1 MLMLIKK
8 EMEVYHKHT
17 HTPNWFIK
25 SKGWWRLGGG
35 GKINCCSPSLSQRRV
50 KTLLNSSQADALPN
64 QPASL
69 SLIFYL
75 ASSSDMSSNAH
86 RTHQDSTA
94 CQHINQA
101 PLSPTCPVCRE
112 QSVNRIKL
120 LLSPASRE
128 VSAELRNKALTA
140 DPTPGWVYVVE
151 WICVSLSVCMGV
163 KAKEYFFYKH
173 LTIAV

>member
-17 HTPNWFIK
+17 HTHQTDLLK
-25 SKGWWRLGGG
+25 ARGDGGWVGC
-35 GKINCCSPSLSQRRV
+35 KINGCSPSLSQRRV
-50 KTLLNSSQADALPN
+50 KTLLNSSRADALPN

-86 RTHQDSTA
+86 RTHQASTA

-128 VSAELRNKALTA
+128 VSAELRNKALRANPTLHTA
-140 DPTPGWVYVVE
+140 RMSLCFE
-151 WICVSLSVCMGV
+151 MNLRFFICLYGV
-163 KAKEYFFYKH
+163 KAKE
-173 LTIAV
+173 